1 MKLSMFFVSMF
12 VKLSSLLA
20 FCVYVDK
27 CHLPIC
33 EAKVM
38 IMALTLHSCFMS
50 LKNLHVNLRT
60 TFIGDGNVIF
70 FPFVFWLSDRRGT
83 KVYVMFFCLFLYF
96 FWVGKMQT

>member
-1 MKLSMFFVSMF
+1 MF

-20 FCVYVDK
+20 FFVYVDK
-27 CHLPIC
+27 RHLPIC

-38 IMALTLHSCFMS
+38 ITLHGCFMS

-83 KVYVMFFCLFLYF
+83 KVYVMFFRLFLYF
-96 FWVGKMQT
+96 FWVGRMQT

>member
-27 CHLPIC
+27 RHLPIC

-38 IMALTLHSCFMS
+38 IMALKLHGFFMS

-96 FWVGKMQT
+96 FWVGKMQM